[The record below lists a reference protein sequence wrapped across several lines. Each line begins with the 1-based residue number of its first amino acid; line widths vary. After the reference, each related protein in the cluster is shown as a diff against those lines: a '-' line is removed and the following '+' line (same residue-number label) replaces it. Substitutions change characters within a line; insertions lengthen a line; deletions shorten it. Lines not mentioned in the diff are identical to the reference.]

1 MKFYFVFLVE
11 IKLSWFE
18 MDTVKKKLG
27 NFDGRFVDGRGRVG
41 GLVMLWEKGSD
52 VLFLFDLLNYID
64 VKIGWVFFN

>member
-1 MKFYFVFLVE
+1 
-11 IKLSWFE
+11 